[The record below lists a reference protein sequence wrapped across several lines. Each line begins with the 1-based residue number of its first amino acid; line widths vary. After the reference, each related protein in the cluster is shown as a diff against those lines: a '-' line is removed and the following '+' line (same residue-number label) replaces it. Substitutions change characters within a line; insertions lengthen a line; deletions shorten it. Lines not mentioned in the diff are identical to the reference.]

1 MIQRN
6 GAPMTT
12 DMCDCGDPSKR
23 RISKRMSSF
32 CQRRRR
38 RAVAAAAATAYK
50 DWGTAAGAVGDVRT

>member
-38 RAVAAAAATAYK
+38 RAVATAAADK
-50 DWGTAAGAVGDVRT
+50 DWGTTAAGAVGDVRT